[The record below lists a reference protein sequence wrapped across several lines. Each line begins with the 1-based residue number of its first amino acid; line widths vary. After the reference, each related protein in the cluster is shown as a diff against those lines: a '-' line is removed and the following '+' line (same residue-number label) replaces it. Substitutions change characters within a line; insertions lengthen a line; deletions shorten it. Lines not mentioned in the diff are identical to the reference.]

1 VLAGV
6 VLYSTNAVF
15 GAWAHLNGIGFAL
28 WRTLAAI
35 PLLAA
40 VAVLVD
46 RRGTFDRL
54 PGRAT
59 VLAGVLL
66 GGSTVV
72 VMTAAKH
79 APVALIALLGTLT
92 PILTG
97 AYEAWRGERVRA
109 TFVVSGLLAMAGAGY
124 VAVTD
129 HASQRADLLGV
140 VLAIGFAISF
150 AAFLLVSRHARRD
163 ATPIGFLFWS
173 AAFAAVPA
181 VLAAVVSGASV
192 GPVTGRDVAAV
203 ALATC
208 CGGTTGHLLV
218 TGSLRRL
225 PATTAAVIRL
235 TQPFFAMLFAWW
247 IVAQTPTLHQ
257 ALGGIVTVLG
267 VGFGLLFRPRPRG
280 PAEELE
286 LLE

>member
-1 VLAGV
+1 MLAGV

-109 TFVVSGLLAMAGAGY
+109 TFV
-124 VAVTD
+124 
-129 HASQRADLLGV
+129 
-140 VLAIGFAISF
+140 
-150 AAFLLVSRHARRD
+150 
-163 ATPIGFLFWS
+163 
-173 AAFAAVPA
+173 
-181 VLAAVVSGASV
+181 
-192 GPVTGRDVAAV
+192 
-203 ALATC
+203 
-208 CGGTTGHLLV
+208 
-218 TGSLRRL
+218 
-225 PATTAAVIRL
+225 
-235 TQPFFAMLFAWW
+235 
-247 IVAQTPTLHQ
+247 
-257 ALGGIVTVLG
+257 
-267 VGFGLLFRPRPRG
+267 
-280 PAEELE
+280 
-286 LLE
+286 